1 MKVLRKKIGKTV
13 AVVAVAAGLGVVA
26 PAAAEAGTVSVTW
39 GCGSFG
45 GPAGVKTFEITVTAP
60 ATATAGQTVT
70 VQADLKQ
77 VAPAWGPT
85 EPAGKYTG
93 YVALELGGAAS
104 GRVDAAGMTNP
115 AIAAGTPFRMTGG
128 TGQLTLPTAGPV
140 TLATRSYVLYYST
153 GTWIGSCG
161 GSGATPVAATI
172 QVS

>member
-1 MKVLRKKIGKTV
+1 MKAPLKRIAMVLAATTGFAL
-13 AVVAVAAGLGVVA
+13 AV

-39 GCGSFG
+39 GCGAFG

-70 VQADLKQ
+70 VHADLKQ
-77 VAPAWGPT
+77 VSPAWGGGT

-93 YVALELGGAAS
+93 YVSLELGGAAS

-115 AIAAGTPFRMTGG
+115 VIESGGLFRLTGG
-128 TGQLTLPTAGPV
+128 TGQVTLPAAGQV

-153 GTWIGSCG
+153 GTWIISCG